1 MENGMY
7 HAYRMAIAPNQS
19 TAYIANATP
28 SIMPITAQIESRV
41 YGNSTTYY
49 PMPYM
54 EVDNVLFFKS
64 AYNMDQK
71 KIIDLVSVIQP
82 HVDQGISTIL
92 FVDSDTST
100 GDLAKL
106 YLYAYKKELK
116 SLYYTRT
123 KNKKVEE
130 CESCAA

>member
-1 MENGMY
+1 MY
-7 HAYRMAIAPNQS
+7 HAYRLAIAPNQS

-28 SIMPITAQIESRV
+28 SIMPITAQVESRV

-54 EVDNVLFFKS
+54 ATDNVLFYKS
-64 AYNMDQK
+64 AYLMDQEN
-71 KIIDLVSVIQP
+71 IIDLVSVIQP
-82 HVDQGISTIL
+82 HIDQGISTIL

-100 GDLAKL
+100 KDLAKL
-106 YLYAYKKELK
+106 YLHAFKKGLK

-130 CESCAA
+130 CESCHA